1 MTKSR
6 GADVAAN
13 RKSAR
18 TSSGSPFSL
27 KGRRAV
33 ITGGSRGIGGAV
45 TRLLA
50 EAGANVCIGYH
61 SRTTD
66 AADLAAHCRLLGV
79 KATHHASDIST
90 PAGAKSLIAHA
101 VTEFG
106 GLDICVH
113 SAGIWPVDEA
123 PVSTLAD
130 ERWANTM
137 RQNVDAMFY
146 ISREAARAME
156 KNPSAGGADI
166 SGGPSGRM
174 GRIVLVSSTAGQRGE
189 AMHADYAA
197 SKGAMISFVKS
208 MAVELAPMGI
218 TVNAIAPGWVDTE
231 MCALPFANGGKE
243 RIAKGIPVG
252 RIASADD
259 IAFPI
264 VSLCFDGARHVTGE
278 IVNVNGGSVLCG

>member
-6 GADVAAN
+6 GADVAA
-13 RKSAR
+13 AR
-18 TSSGSPFSL
+18 SPFSL

-50 EAGANVCIGYH
+50 EAGADVCIGYH

-146 ISREAARAME
+146 VAREAARAME
-156 KNPSAGGADI
+156 RNAPAD
-166 SGGPSGRM
+166 G

-189 AMHADYAA
+189 PMHADYAA

-231 MCALPFANGGKE
+231 MCAEPFANGGKE

>member
-6 GADVAAN
+6 EDDMSAA
-13 RKSAR
+13 R
-18 TSSGSPFSL
+18 SPFSL
-27 KGRRAV
+27 KRRRAV
-33 ITGGSRGIGGAV
+33 VTGGSRGIGGAV

-50 EAGANVCIGYH
+50 EAGADVCIGYY
-61 SRTTD
+61 SRS
-66 AADLAAHCRLLGV
+66 AEAIDLAAECRLLGV

-90 PAGAKSLIAHA
+90 ASGAHSLISHA
-101 VTEFG
+101 VKELG
-106 GLDICVH
+106 GIEIMVH
-113 SAGIWPVDEA
+113 SAGVWPVDET
-123 PVSTLAD
+123 PVSMLAD
-130 ERWANTM
+130 DRWAHTM
-137 RQNVDAMFY
+137 RQNVDAMFFMA
-146 ISREAARAME
+146 REAARAME
-156 KNPSAGGADI
+156 KTAGA
-166 SGGPSGRM
+166 SGDAS

-208 MAVELAPMGI
+208 MAVEVAPAGI

-243 RIAKGIPVG
+243 RIAKGIPIG
-252 RIASADD
+252 RVASAYDV
-259 IAFPI
+259 AFPI